1 MNKPLVIDASFALRM
16 LLPSPQADRYRALMA
31 HWHRDGRVLCAPAL
45 WLYEIT
51 SALCKGVHFGQI
63 TCDEG
68 QQALNLA
75 QKLGVQLFPPD
86 DAQSRMAFDWTRKLE
101 RAAAYDSFYL
111 ALAKTLDGELWT
123 ADKRLINAAKVSWVH
138 LLDDFPDKQA

>member
-1 MNKPLVIDASFALRM
+1 MSKYLVIDASFAFNLI
-16 LLPSPQADRYRALMA
+16 LPGPRQKSCQTLVTQ
-31 HWHRDGRVLCAPAL
+31 WHRDGYVLCAPTL

-63 TCDEG
+63 TRAEG
-68 QQALNLA
+68 KQTLLLA

-86 DAQSRMAFDWTRKLE
+86 DAQTALAFNWTMQLK

-111 ALAKTLDGELWT
+111 ALAKTLRTDLWT
-123 ADKRLINAAKVSWVH
+123 ANKRLVNAAGVSWVH
-138 LLDDFPDKQA
+138 LIP

>member
-1 MNKPLVIDASFALRM
+1 MNTYLVIDAGFALN
-16 LLPSPQADRYRALMA
+16 LILPGPRQKSCQTLATQWYG
-31 HWHRDGRVLCAPAL
+31 DGRLLCAPTL

-63 TCDEG
+63 TRAEG
-68 QQALNLA
+68 KQTLLLA

-86 DAQSRMAFDWTRKLE
+86 DAQTALAFNWTMRLK

-111 ALAKTLDGELWT
+111 ALAKTLRSELWT
-123 ADKRLINAAKVSWVH
+123 ADKHLVNAVGVSWVH
-138 LLDDFPDKQA
+138 LIP